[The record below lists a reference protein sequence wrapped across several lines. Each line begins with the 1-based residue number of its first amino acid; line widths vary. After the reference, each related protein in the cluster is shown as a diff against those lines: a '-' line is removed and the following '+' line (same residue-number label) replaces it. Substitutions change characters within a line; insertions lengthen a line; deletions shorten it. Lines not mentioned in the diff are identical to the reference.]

1 MDEGSGGGA
10 GGNAGGLPNKML
22 SKQKKS
28 QIRLPWEIEFM
39 FNEQPLEANDDAAV
53 DEEEREAVLAQLKRL
68 KQNDE
73 RTKHMTQK
81 EYVHWSDCRQASF
94 TFRKAKRFREWCGLS
109 QITESRPNDD
119 VIDILGFL
127 TFEMVCSITEEA
139 LKLKKSSLQLQSQEG
154 ETKKRRYLFDEPSND
169 SKPIMVEHVQ
179 EAWRNLQQFPTASL
193 IPIMSQGTLYAAD
206 QTRCIFPRGLVK
218 VLDLDVKVEATAEN
232 YGEIFPLKKYP
243 AFVGPNGFKIHE
255 VIAIVQYR
263 APLLGKNTKEYTL
276 ILQWMSFGTTDF
288 VDAVVKV
295 FLPLIGRV
303 PYNKKSSDE
312 GYAQV
317 EKYVGL
323 LEKRLRDFTYLVG
336 EKITAADLF
345 FATCFLRPFQ
355 YMYGDDWRKKH
366 PILMRWFTTV
376 SQSPYLSWFK
386 FELAEKPTLP
396 PKPQKKVK
404 GKKHNQAPKEK
415 APKSDKKAAKVE
427 KKVEAAPAEPK
438 KPKHPLEPLG
448 RSKIPI
454 DEWKR
459 KYSNEDTRKVALPY
473 FWNEFYNDEEWS
485 LWKITSFYQVLVW
498 LCCCLR

>member
-1 MDEGSGGGA
+1 MGSKTKSSSGNASVNADKSKHEEKEKDKNRYKYKIEIQQMMFVSGETNDPPESTTALIEEIVRDQVVELVLQAQKTSSARGQRSMSPEDVIFLIRHDTAKVNRLRTYLSWKDVRKNAREQENGDIGAGNELMDEGSGAGA

-179 EAWRNLQQFPTASL
+179 EAWRNLQQVSK
-193 IPIMSQGTLYAAD
+193 SRNCLYK
-206 QTRCIFPRGLVK
+206 FRG
-218 VLDLDVKVEATAEN
+218 
-232 YGEIFPLKKYP
+232 GRFR
-243 AFVGPNGFKIHE
+243 GRPNI
-255 VIAIVQYR
+255 I
-263 APLLGKNTKEYTL
+263 
-276 ILQWMSFGTTDF
+276 
-288 VDAVVKV
+288 
-295 FLPLIGRV
+295 
-303 PYNKKSSDE
+303 
-312 GYAQV
+312 
-317 EKYVGL
+317 
-323 LEKRLRDFTYLVG
+323 
-336 EKITAADLF
+336 
-345 FATCFLRPFQ
+345 
-355 YMYGDDWRKKH
+355 
-366 PILMRWFTTV
+366 
-376 SQSPYLSWFK
+376 
-386 FELAEKPTLP
+386 
-396 PKPQKKVK
+396 
-404 GKKHNQAPKEK
+404 
-415 APKSDKKAAKVE
+415 
-427 KKVEAAPAEPK
+427 
-438 KPKHPLEPLG
+438 
-448 RSKIPI
+448 
-454 DEWKR
+454 
-459 KYSNEDTRKVALPY
+459 
-473 FWNEFYNDEEWS
+473 
-485 LWKITSFYQVLVW
+485 
-498 LCCCLR
+498 